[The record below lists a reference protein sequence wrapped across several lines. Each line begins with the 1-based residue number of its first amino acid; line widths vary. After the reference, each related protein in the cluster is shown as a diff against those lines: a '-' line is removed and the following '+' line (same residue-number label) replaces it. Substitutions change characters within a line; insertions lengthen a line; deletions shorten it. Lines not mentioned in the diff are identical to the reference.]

1 MGTSGWEIFRIRRR
15 RLSAVNAK
23 EVAHMDQANNAA
35 VRRLIPPTPR
45 SRWLA
50 PSVTTPLYSTTVS
63 KALRQTLR
71 KSFPASSRTYAR
83 DSVTTKLSEVCL
95 CPRNRKRISRQGV
108 QVRGSNAYSS
118 RPTPTASQFANRLLR
133 WPVEARLSGA
143 ESTSS
148 LPRSLDNVMRC

>member
-1 MGTSGWEIFRIRRR
+1 MATSGWEKFKTRRR

-23 EVAHMDQANNAA
+23 EVAHMDQANNSA

-71 KSFPASSRTYAR
+71 KSFAASSRMYAR
-83 DSVTTKLSEVCL
+83 DSVTTKLSDVCL
-95 CPRNRKRISRQGV
+95 CSRNRKRISRQGV
-108 QVRGSNAYSS
+108 HVSGSTVTLRDPPPLPHNS
-118 RPTPTASQFANRLLR
+118 RIDFCDGQ
-133 WPVEARLSGA
+133 
-143 ESTSS
+143 
-148 LPRSLDNVMRC
+148 